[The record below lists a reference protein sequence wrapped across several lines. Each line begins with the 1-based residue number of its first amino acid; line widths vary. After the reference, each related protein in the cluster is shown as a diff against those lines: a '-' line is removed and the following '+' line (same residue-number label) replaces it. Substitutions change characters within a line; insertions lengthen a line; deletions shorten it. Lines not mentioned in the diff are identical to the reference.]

1 MQAFLY
7 KDDTDKSFGL
17 TGMVISLNVWDQSEM
32 LQEVNLDNGEG
43 YSITFTPDFYFNGNP
58 RYSAKLA
65 WKEMVAQYKT
75 LLALVLGNIVC
86 RSMAQHHHYLSD
98 DSRKEVY
105 ELVAD
110 EGRESCSL
118 EKDEIDS
125 LFDNTLQ
132 YLENIYSKSQMT
144 DFARRFAKELEQR
157 RRMTASDVN
166 DLIQYLRT
174 H

>member
-1 MQAFLY
+1 MFTY
-7 KDDTDKSFGL
+7 TDDNDKSYGL

-65 WKEMVAQYKT
+65 WNEMVGQYKT

-86 RSMAQHHHYLSD
+86 RNMAQHHRYLSED
-98 DSRKEVY
+98 CRREVY
-105 ELVAD
+105 DLVAD

-118 EKDEIDS
+118 EKDEIDN
-125 LFDNTLQ
+125 LFNNTLQ
-132 YLENIYSKSQMT
+132 YLEGLYSKAQMT
-144 DFARRFAKELEQR
+144 MFAQRFAKELVQR
-157 RRMTASDVN
+157 RHMTASEIN

>member
-1 MQAFLY
+1 MRTFLY
-7 KDDTDKSFGL
+7 KDDTDKSYGL

-43 YSITFTPDFYFNGNP
+43 ESITFTPDFYFNSNP

-86 RSMAQHHHYLSD
+86 RNMAQNHQYLSED
-98 DSRKEVY
+98 TRQEVY
-105 ELVAD
+105 DLVAE
-110 EGRESCSL
+110 EGREACSL
-118 EKDEIDS
+118 ENDEIEN
-125 LFDNTLQ
+125 LFDDTLH
-132 YLENIYSKSQMT
+132 YLEGLYSKSQMST
-144 DFARRFAKELEQR
+144 FAQRFADELVR
-157 RRMTASDVN
+157 RRHMTASDVN
-166 DLIQYLRT
+166 DLIQFLRT